1 MAKKA
6 EPALPLRGAPRK
18 RRRMRINQ
26 SGAVG
31 AIPAFAPSEAEW
43 KQLTMA
49 YGVPLGDEDR
59 TAITRAITEY
69 FDWAV
74 FEPASPFLDDSI
86 RWLDTARKSGDR
98 VWRHLFTETGPDPL
112 KGDAYFH
119 AKTALDTELREIGAS
134 PTEEIISS
142 MTAFMAASVKARAR
156 MIADAK
162 KNGFREGDAWAD
174 MIVDLTA
181 SMKGAG
187 LPVTVNK
194 AVDKAAHWKPSPF
207 VTFVQA
213 LQMLFPSDFRRHMA
227 SAVALSEA
235 ITISRRSKRKIK
247 SASRAS

>member
-1 MAKKA
+1 MGKKA
-6 EPALPLRGAPRK
+6 EPAEPLRGAL
-18 RRRMRINQ
+18 RRRRRVRINQ

-31 AIPAFAPSEAEW
+31 AIPTFAPSEAEW
-43 KQLTMA
+43 EQLAMA
-49 YGVPLGDEDR
+49 YGVPLGDEER
-59 TAITRAITEY
+59 TAITRTITEY

-86 RWLDTARKSGDR
+86 RWLDTARNSGDKF
-98 VWRHLFTETGPDPL
+98 WRHLYIETGPDSL

-119 AKTALDTELREIGAS
+119 AKTALDTELRDIGAS

-142 MTAFMAASVKARAR
+142 ITAFMAASVKAGAR
-156 MIADAK
+156 MIADAE

-181 SMKGAG
+181 LMKGAG
-187 LPVTVNK
+187 LPVAVNK

-207 VTFVQA
+207 VAFVQA
-213 LQMLFPSDFRRHMA
+213 LQLLFPPDFRRHMA
-227 SAVALSEA
+227 SGIALSEA